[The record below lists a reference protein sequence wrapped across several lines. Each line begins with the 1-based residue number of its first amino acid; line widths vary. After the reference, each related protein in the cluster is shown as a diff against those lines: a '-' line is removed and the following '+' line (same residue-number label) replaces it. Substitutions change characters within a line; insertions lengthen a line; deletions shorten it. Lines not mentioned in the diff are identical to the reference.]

1 MGFANFRGLGS
12 ALITPFTNG
21 GEIDYDALDKL
32 IEFQV
37 SSGVDFVVMA
47 GTTGEGVTLEDDET
61 VEMLKFTLD
70 KVAKRVP
77 VVAGC
82 GSNNTNSLVKKIKN
96 LNTLNLD
103 GYLVV
108 SPYYNKPTQEGLVG
122 HYSEVAKAAGDT
134 PIILYN
140 VPGRTSGWI
149 MPDTVAELASRNKNI
164 MAIKEASAD
173 ANFAM
178 DMYRTVTAKV
188 PGFVFLCGDDTIT
201 LPLMAVGYSGGIS
214 VVSNEAPR
222 QMKEMVSL
230 ALKGDFASA
239 SKTHYA
245 LLPLMRAN
253 FMESNP
259 GPVKYA
265 MKKLG
270 YGDGTVRLPLSELK
284 DTSTM
289 DKVLKNY
296 L

>member
-149 MPDTVAELASRNKNI
+149 MPDTVAELASRNK
-164 MAIKEASAD
+164 
-173 ANFAM
+173 